1 MYLYFEV
8 LIMLDQLI
16 VCVLLL
22 FVFISGIVFDR
33 YILNNQTKEYEK
45 PESFFSKQRNS
56 EKVYKNNIEIDD
68 KKIVMGVETVNMES
82 KHDGLGTTKESQDN
96 TQSAIN
102 KLKSM
107 KGK

>member
-1 MYLYFEV
+1 
-8 LIMLDQLI
+8 MLEQSLFFI
-16 VCVLLL
+16 VLLSIFIAGIL
-22 FVFISGIVFDR
+22 FDK
-33 YILNNQTKEYEK
+33 YILNNNIQDYYK
-45 PESFFSKQRNS
+45 PESFFTKQRNS
-56 EKVYKNNIEIDD
+56 DKVYKNNIEIDD

-82 KHDGLGTTKESQDN
+82 KHDGLGKTTESKDN